1 MITRVLASAFG
12 AAFVVLAPA
21 GVLAQAQYGAVLN
34 GFQEVPSVSTPASG
48 SFTAEV
54 SPDGATIQYELNY
67 SGLQSPVSAAHIH
80 FGRRGVSGGVIAF
93 LCGGGDKPACPAQ
106 GPVTGTIDS
115 GSVVGPEGQGIAPG
129 EIAEAVSALRA
140 GAVYANVHTQGY
152 PDGEI
157 RGQVLLFT
165 LQ

>member
-1 MITRVLASAFG
+1 
-12 AAFVVLAPA
+12 
-21 GVLAQAQYGAVLN
+21 
-34 GFQEVPSVSTPASG
+34 
-48 SFTAEV
+48 
-54 SPDGATIQYELNY
+54 
-67 SGLQSPVSAAHIH
+67 
-80 FGRRGVSGGVIAF
+80 
-93 LCGGGDKPACPAQ
+93 
-106 GPVTGTIDS
+106 VTGTIDA